1 MAEIFSTINPLSN
14 LTGLAKPDGSFK
26 LYSEQLSSINF
37 DGVATKKQTKTKVSD
52 LKPGQTV
59 MVSDASYS
67 STSAFITKIESR
79 DGFINDDPEQP
90 VKKYYLYHVSEFSME
105 QPFTYNAT
113 YGDSYNANAE
123 LYVVRDDVE
132 NFVIGNDGWALT
144 NNGNA
149 IFSNVFA
156 RGRIEAT
163 SGRIDGSLDI
173 GTNQIGQPLVQIGT
187 DLFNGQAFESVTEK
201 HSGILLDVNN
211 YLLSYP
217 AIVPIEVTSVVAT
230 NSSIPGYL
238 YSATFT
244 LPLQSGEV
252 NTLQVGDFIKLS
264 GFTDPRTTA
273 LNATHQVTAVGTN
286 TFTISVSY
294 DINLTSPVTINVSAT
309 SFALN
314 KIYNLTTMNL
324 SSVSDNIDIS
334 TVKIYL
340 DDSDFFSVGSE
351 ITLESFLGNLLP
363 LNGRFRIEEQGEG
376 YISVYSKRIT
386 AGTYTSSL
394 GSIIIYSKVHKFKV
408 GDNFNYLSFSSE
420 TGSLKLTGTINAH
433 SGNFIN
439 QVYVGQAATTFYIF
453 RKKLLDNF
461 ATLST
466 TQPHSFSVGDI
477 ITVVGVDSTFDGTY
491 TITQTPSQFSF
502 KYAKTAANVAE
513 VDLVE
518 FGYASSDSSVDG
530 TIKVGVAD
538 TGISIDGTGDPLTSA
553 IYAGE
558 GEYANANTGFWM
570 DASGRFSL
578 KDKLVFTDAGNL
590 TVSGTINASAG
601 NFTNTVYVGT
611 PVTSGTLQVGRGDNY
626 FQITGTNVDTTTAIK
641 TNGASFGGTGV
652 WLDASG
658 RFSLGN
664 QLTFEDGDL
673 TIIGGLTATELTVG
687 TSPNQ
692 VIMSD
697 TAVSGA
703 AGIKVTSSGDFIAA
717 SGDFSLGN
725 GGVVWDESE
734 SELRING
741 ILKGYIAAE
750 LTPVTFNPGT
760 MNFGYFSSA
769 GTAPGGV
776 GLKLDEFN
784 YWFVGD
790 KFKVGGANN
799 FVKWDGSDLSVV
811 GNITATTGNIAGW
824 QINPNRFENSGIGLV
839 APVIATRVNQIAN
852 PSFESSSGYWWL
864 TINGVNQPV
873 TRTYDENATPVIDSS
888 TDPDTYAGNVYL
900 NVTAPT
906 GVAGDAILY
915 HTGIKDSQNAVG
927 TGFSRPKI
935 TAGQPYTFSIYVRS
949 PVVSRNVTLGIQWYT
964 DTDTII
970 STATSTIDTT
980 TIGSWKRFSVTGTA
994 PTGTSSAVTF
1004 LKIDGMLAGETHK
1017 VDAAMLERTS
1027 ELRQYFDGDSDL
1039 SIWINN
1045 NQISDVKEGESRY
1058 GEVAIYTGTTFDDR
1072 SSSPFYVSYNGFV
1085 NIENGNLSSFNLTSN
1100 SIFHDQSSDVF
1111 TRYIEFATDNSLA
1124 TVPRIAV
1131 VSYNPELNYTTSST
1145 SVPTYSS
1152 GQIKYPIDQ
1161 HTLKIG
1167 DLVTTSGFA
1176 NINYNI
1182 SNATIVNASDKEIF
1196 INSAT
1201 DPGIASGTGNILVL
1215 EAAKFSAQWA
1225 SDHTAFYASTDG
1237 SVSIGSAL
1245 SYDSEAGL
1253 SVTGEVQGYQGWIGG
1268 ENGWKFDSSGLL
1280 YSGIGSNLFAIP
1292 AQRSSYSQDL
1302 TLLNVTRALA
1312 DDQWE
1317 EFNQL
1322 FSNYWVEVN
1331 ISSLS
1336 SYYKDNALTA
1346 LKNIAFN
1353 FNYTTT
1359 TGIDLLLDDKTLS
1372 SQAVYDTR
1380 SFFYQAAVKYYKTG
1394 ASYSSGS
1401 TTVQFPVSS
1410 GGGQVFISSIGGG
1423 TPGYNDTLG
1432 ALVFGPGIQAG
1443 TTVLQVDNVNSRITL
1458 SKPTTSLQTEA
1469 VLTFEKTNSTLRG
1482 VNYLPVY
1489 AVQRVSG
1496 VTKLYFKEAR
1506 LKSTAL
1512 DATDAKY
1519 KISTTDSSTNS
1530 LQIKSIG
1537 STTLVNALNGQNLTV
1552 SSIGSDWE
1560 DVGGEYLWSLSFSQ
1574 VGQPDI
1580 ALTYASKA
1588 IIEVSI
1594 PLPTDT
1600 YTLVFYPEE
1609 AGVYIHNVVPVPE
1622 GGRTYTT
1629 GQHTLGFY
1637 DISVNS
1643 TDSYYMWGGGTN
1655 PSTAPL
1661 SISKKI
1667 QSTHPDFNKNII
1679 KADIIRGTGTTPV
1692 GSIVMW
1698 SEAALPS
1705 GWIIC
1710 NGQSTTAYP
1719 LLNAVV
1725 GPNVPDL
1732 RDKFIVGAGIS
1743 YGLKTAGGATN
1754 HSHGDTLSFS
1764 GGDHKHDNTIAANT
1778 GNQPA
1783 HGHADNIG
1791 TTEGGANAGTNTPDS
1806 LFALNVGNAAN
1817 NTAGPI
1823 AHTHNVSKSYSG
1835 HNHTVNIN
1843 GSVSDGGSHSHT
1855 SGAITNN
1862 NSNVGTLTKAGS
1874 VSDTA
1879 TVPPYYALYFIIYT
1893 GKVT

>member
-37 DGVATKKQTKTKVSD
+37 DGVATKKQTKTKISD

-90 VKKYYLYHVSEFSME
+90 VKKYYVYHVSEFSME

-113 YGDSYNANAE
+113 YGDSYSANAE

-163 SGRIDGSLDI
+163 SGRIDGNLDV
-173 GTNQIGQPLVQIGT
+173 GTNQIGQPLVQIGA
-187 DLFNGQAFESVTEK
+187 DLFNGSSFESITEK

-217 AIVPIEVTSVVAT
+217 SIVPIEISSVVVT
-230 NSSIPGYL
+230 NSTVAGYL

-244 LPLQSGEV
+244 LPLVSGEV
-252 NTLQVGDFIKLS
+252 NTLQVGDFVKLS

-273 LNATHQVTAVGTN
+273 LNTTHQVRSVGTN
-286 TFTISVSY
+286 TFTIAVSY
-294 DINLTSPVTINVSAT
+294 DIAMTSPVTINVSAT

-314 KIYNLTTMNL
+314 KTYNLTTMTL
-324 SSVSDNIDIS
+324 SSVSDNIDVS

-351 ITLESFLGNLLP
+351 ITLESFLGELLS
-363 LNGRFRIEEQGEG
+363 LNGRFRIEDQGVG
-376 YISVYSKRIT
+376 YISISSKRIT

-502 KYAKTAANVAE
+502 KYAKTAANVTE

-538 TGISIDGTGDPLTSA
+538 TGISIDGTNDPATSA

-558 GEYANANTGFWM
+558 GEYGNANTGFWM

-578 KDKLVFTDAGNL
+578 KDKLLFTDTGNL
-590 TVSGTINASAG
+590 TVSGTVNASAG
-601 NFTNTVYVGT
+601 NFTNTVYIGT
-611 PVTSGTLQVGRGDNY
+611 SVTPGTLQVGRGDNY

-658 RFSLGN
+658 RFSLGD
-664 QLTFEDGDL
+664 QLVFEDGNL
-673 TIIGGLTATELTVG
+673 IVSGVATDSLIVG
-687 TSPNQ
+687 SSPNQ

-703 AGIKVTSSGDFIAA
+703 AGIKVTSSGDYIAA

-725 GGVVWDESE
+725 GGVIWDESE
-734 SELRING
+734 GELRVNG

-790 KFKVGGANN
+790 KFKVGGSSN

-839 APVIATRVNQIAN
+839 APVIATRVNQISN
-852 PSFESSSGYWWL
+852 PSFESSAGYWWL
-864 TINGVNQPV
+864 TIGGVNQPL

-888 TDPDTYAGNVYL
+888 TDPDTYAGNIYL
-900 NVTAPT
+900 NVKAPT
-906 GVAGDAILY
+906 GVSGNAILY
-915 HTGIKDSQNAVG
+915 HTGIKDPQNAVG

-949 PVVSRNVTLGIQWYT
+949 QVSRNVTVGIQWYT
-964 DTDTII
+964 DTDTIL
-970 STATSTIDTT
+970 STANSTVDITT
-980 TIGSWKRFSVTGTA
+980 VGSWKRFKVTGTA
-994 PTGTSSAVTF
+994 PTGTSSAVAF
-1004 LKIDGMLAGETHK
+1004 LKIDGMLAGEEHK
-1017 VDAAMLERTS
+1017 VDAALLEKTS

-1045 NQISDVKEGESRY
+1045 NQVSGVKEGESRY
-1058 GEVAIYTGTTFDDR
+1058 GEVAIYTGTDFDDR

-1111 TRYIEFATDNSLA
+1111 TRYIEFATDTSLA

-1131 VSYNPELNYTTSST
+1131 VSYEPELNYTTSST
-1145 SVPTYSS
+1145 SVPTYSA
-1152 GQIKYPIDQ
+1152 GQIRYEIDQ

-1167 DLVTTSGFA
+1167 DLVTISGFA
-1176 NINYNI
+1176 NINYNV
-1182 SNATIVNASDKEIF
+1182 SNATIVNTTDKEIF
-1196 INSAT
+1196 INSLTNPGTAT
-1201 DPGIASGTGNILVL
+1201 GTGNILVL

-1268 ENGWKFDSSGLL
+1268 ENGWNFDSSGIL
-1280 YSGIGSNLFAIP
+1280 YSGSGNNFFAFPSQNAKYSSAPIP
-1292 AQRSSYSQDL
+1292 
-1302 TLLNVTRALA
+1302 LNVTRALA

-1322 FSNYWVEVN
+1322 FSNYYAEVN

-1336 SYYKDNALTA
+1336 ATYKNDPFVS
-1346 LKNIAFN
+1346 LKNISFN

-1359 TGIDLLLDDKTLS
+1359 TGIDTLLDDKTLS
-1372 SQAVYDTR
+1372 TQAVYDTR
-1380 SFFYQAAVKYYKTG
+1380 AFFYQAAVKYYRIG

-1401 TTVQFPVSS
+1401 TTVQFPVSGT
-1410 GGGQVFISSIGGG
+1410 GGGDMVYIQNIGGG
-1423 TPGYNDTLG
+1423 TPGYNATLG
-1432 ALVFGPGIQAG
+1432 ATVSGPGIQAG
-1443 TTVLQVDNVNSRITL
+1443 TTVTQVDSVNARITL
-1458 SKPTTSLQTEA
+1458 SKPTTSLASE
-1469 VLTFEKTNSTLRG
+1469 VSLNFEKTNSTLKG
-1482 VNYLPVY
+1482 ATSLPVY
-1489 AVQRVSG
+1489 AVKRDQG
-1496 VTKLYFKEAR
+1496 VTKLFFKEAKFSSTLLNSLNANYR
-1506 LKSTAL
+1506 L
-1512 DATDAKY
+1512 
-1519 KISTTDSSTNS
+1519 STTDAATSSVKIRAIGSSTLINS
-1530 LQIKSIG
+1530 LNNQ
-1537 STTLVNALNGQNLTV
+1537 TLAI
-1552 SSIGSDWE
+1552 SSLGSDWE
-1560 DVGGEYLWSLSFSQ
+1560 EIGSEYLWSLSFNQ
-1574 VGQPDI
+1574 AGQPDI
-1580 ALTYASKA
+1580 PFSYAEKS
-1588 IIEVSI
+1588 IFQISI

-1600 YTLVFYPEE
+1600 YTFVFYPEA
-1609 AGVYIHNVVPVPE
+1609 AGVYIHDQNPVPE

-1629 GQHTLGFY
+1629 NQHTLSFY
-1637 DISVNS
+1637 DTSITA
-1643 TDSYYMWGGGTN
+1643 TDTYYMWGGSTN
-1655 PSTAPL
+1655 PSSAPL
-1661 SISKKI
+1661 SISK
-1667 QSTHPDFNKNII
+1667 NIATGKFLI
-1679 KADIIRGTGTTPV
+1679 KADAGTTPV

-1698 SEAALPS
+1698 SEPTLPT
-1705 GWIIC
+1705 GWILC

-1719 LLNAVV
+1719 LLSAVV
-1725 GPNVPDL
+1725 GANVPNLVD
-1732 RDKFIVGAGIS
+1732 RFIVGAGS
-1743 YGLKTAGGATN
+1743 AYGLKSVGGGAN
-1754 HSHGDTLSFS
+1754 HSHGDNFGFS
-1764 GGDHKHDNTIAANT
+1764 GGDHSHGNTASSSAT
-1778 GNQPA
+1778 GGSHN
-1783 HGHADNIG
+1783 HSDNISV
-1791 TTEGGANAGTNTPDS
+1791 NAHNHS
-1806 LFALNVGNAAN
+1806 SNFSASAN
-1817 NTAGPI
+1817 NTAGRKV
-1823 AHTHNVSKSYSG
+1823 ASGNTSNTLQDVGHTHGVS
-1835 HNHTVNIN
+1835 
-1843 GSVSDGGSHSHT
+1843 GSVSTNNATNQGGNISGSVSNSASHEHVIT
-1855 SGAITNN
+1855 TTMTNN
-1862 NSNVGTLTKAGS
+1862 NSNVGTLTKSGS
-1874 VSDTA
+1874 VTDGSTL
-1879 TVPPYYALYFIIYT
+1879 PPYYALYFIIYT
-1893 GKVT
+1893 GKIT